1 MSFRALKEN
10 SNPPALGVCGG
21 GTQSLPLSQAT
32 ETEKKDREFKASLS
46 YMERPCLEETSKN
59 ETNKQIKRLLPTD
72 KSKSRT
78 IQLHSCPVLYSVGRR
93 FSHFLF

>member
-21 GTQSLPLSQAT
+21 AHKVFPLARQLRLR
-32 ETEKKDREFKASLS
+32 KKDREFKASLS